1 MTRALLHQTT
11 RVAIL
16 LEDDT
21 RNLAE
26 LLTAV
31 AALVGLV
38 LAVAVFVK
46 PAVILAADVVE
57 ALDFTVKVMTIGI
70 TALLF
75 GLGVSRC

>member
-1 MTRALLHQTT
+1 MTRALLHQTI

-21 RNLAE
+21 YNVAE
-26 LLTAV
+26 LLIAV

-38 LAVAVFVK
+38 QAVAVFVK

-57 ALDFTVKVMTIGI
+57 AVDFTVKVLTICV

-75 GLGVSRC
+75 GLGVRR